1 MQIVDRIYKIL
12 YWFVHC
18 IAHRHIQNGA
28 GFYYDK
34 FTDEYILE
42 DYVVYLARTE
52 IAMINL
58 MRQYPKWNTEICMDE
73 MSQIIKDM
81 YEFEMK

>member
-1 MQIVDRIYKIL
+1 M
-12 YWFVHC
+12 FVHC
-18 IAHRHIQNGA
+18 IAHRHIQNGT
-28 GFYYDK
+28 GFNYDK
-34 FTDEYILE
+34 FVDEDILE
-42 DYVVYLARTE
+42 GYVPFLARTE

-58 MRQYPKWNTEICMDE
+58 IQQYPKWNIETCMNE